1 MSSQSSFPEAP
12 AATNMLEP
20 TLENN
25 LRVMRQVVFGL
36 MLRESR
42 TRYGTS
48 DLGYLWAVIDPA
60 VQMGVL
66 WLIYSL
72 IGRAV
77 PLPASMP
84 VFLMTGILPYL
95 FWRNCTTRGASAAS
109 ANLPLLTYP
118 QVKVFDVVIARV
130 LLDAATIVAV
140 TLIFIFV
147 LRFATAQ
154 QFSSWVR
161 DPIILTQAVFTLFFF
176 SFCTATLSS
185 SLARMWRAWPQ
196 VFGYLSRPLYFTS
209 GIFFTFESLPS
220 SIKGLATYNPVAHLL
235 EWIRTGAIPGF
246 VSNAYS
252 PLYVYTWAFI
262 MLFFGLFIDWVLRL
276 IGHSEESH

>member
-12 AATNMLEP
+12 ATTHALEP
-20 TLENN
+20 TFENN
-25 LRVMRQVVFGL
+25 LDVMGRVVFGL

-48 DLGYLWAVIDPA
+48 DLGYLWAIIDPA
-60 VQMGVL
+60 IQMAVL
-66 WLIYSL
+66 WMVYTLL
-72 IGRAV
+72 GRVV
-77 PLPASMP
+77 PLPTSMP
-84 VFLMTGILPYL
+84 VFLVTGILPYL
-95 FWRNCTTRGASAAS
+95 FWRNCTTRGASAAA

-130 LLDAATIVAV
+130 LLDAATIVVV
-140 TLIFIFV
+140 TLIFVFT
-147 LRFATAQ
+147 LRFAVSQ

-161 DPIILTQAVFTLFFF
+161 DPITLAEAVFALFFF
-176 SFCTATLSS
+176 SFCTAIFSS
-185 SLARMWRAWPQ
+185 SLARAWRAWPQ
-196 VFGYLSRPLYFTS
+196 VFSYLSRPLYFTS

-220 SIKGLATYNPVAHLL
+220 SFKAFAVYNPVAHLL

-246 VSNAYS
+246 ISYAYN
-252 PLYVYTWAFI
+252 PMYVYTWAFV
-262 MLFFGLFIDWVLRL
+262 MLFIGLLMDWVLRL

>member
-1 MSSQSSFPEAP
+1 MSSESSFPEAP
-12 AATNMLEP
+12 GGTNLLAP
-20 TLENN
+20 TFENN
-25 LRVMRQVVFGL
+25 FDVMGRVVFGL

-48 DLGYLWAVIDPA
+48 DLGYLWAIIDPA
-60 VQMGVL
+60 IQMAVL
-66 WLIYSL
+66 WLVFTML
-72 IGRAV
+72 GRVV
-77 PLPASMP
+77 PVPTSMP
-84 VFLMTGILPYL
+84 VFLVTGILPYL
-95 FWRNCTTRGASAAS
+95 FWRNCTTRGASAAP

-130 LLDAATIVAV
+130 ILDAATIVVV
-140 TLIFIFV
+140 TLLFVFV
-147 LRFATAQ
+147 LRFAIGQ

-161 DPIILTQAVFTLFFF
+161 DPIILAQAVFSLFFF
-176 SFCTATLSS
+176 SFCTAILSS
-185 SLARMWRAWPQ
+185 NLARMWRAWPQ

-220 SIKGLATYNPVAHLL
+220 GIKGLAQTNPVAHLL

-246 VSNAYS
+246 ISHSYS
-252 PLYVYTWAFI
+252 PLYVYSWAI
-262 MLFFGLFIDWVLRL
+262 MMLFIGLVIDWVLRL